1 MTGDSRKREQQPGR
15 DRYQKYQERVR
26 MYLENPDCYGSSKN
40 AAESGQEISKPISNL
55 LGRIDQRRRTR
66 NQIKREISTLSKSAK
81 GGFSNTARNECVG
94 ECESRESSVY
104 GARKETERGRSAE
117 SN

>member
-1 MTGDSRKREQQPGR
+1 MLWQQQDCSRIRAGNKQ
-15 DRYQKYQERVR
+15 
-26 MYLENPDCYGSSKN
+26 
-40 AAESGQEISKPISNL
+40 ANL

-81 GGFSNTARNECVG
+81 GGFSNSTARNECVG
-94 ECESRESSVY
+94 ESESRESSVY